1 MVFIPGQDNSDP
13 TQGLEDVAAQAPGRL
28 GQALQ
33 AQQNQQQPQTA
44 PTPPDPVASGLD
56 TAAQH
61 YSQQLQENATPPAQG
76 GVIKRLLSNFLSG
89 GGEAMMHDAG
99 IPTPYEKQQQAIQ
112 GLANVAAAKSHLA
125 TIQSLQAQS
134 APVPLIGIDD
144 EPITGQDGSPIM
156 IPANHAGS
164 IYAARVAGQYKQ
176 ATAESNLDGPTLS
189 PEQASAMGH
198 PELAGQ
204 GLNKALGSIIQNQ
217 AGKMQ
222 VTQDMIDNEHLP
234 PESLGKWIKVSD
246 VLSAQRLNMMGTRTT
261 QGGSWKETSPG
272 QWTFLPTTSTTVR
285 GAGTPANPGAASHPL
300 NAPGV
305 PHQLKTFAGGGPVYA
320 FDPKTSQTL
329 LTTPAEAQQNGYT
342 NPRKVTQP
350 EIEKDRQL
358 NNRLAD
364 VATKITRYEGSMQ
377 NDLSSNDQQLLASA
391 LEDDKFKADLFGSEV
406 PVDWLNKL
414 AQASYFNKMSPEGQ
428 KRLVAYFNAKE
439 AMQGYQRVLSGSGHG
454 SDAGMQLN
462 IGALPNPLWK
472 SSGAQEGFRQ
482 FKENIPIAAQGL
494 PRLPGVTNAADVLN
508 ASGTVRVQ
516 IPGQPVGTISKGR
529 LADFQKK
536 YPNAQVLQ

>member
-1 MVFIPGQDNSDP
+1 MAVDP
-13 TQGLEDVAAQAPGRL
+13 TAV
-28 GQALQ
+28 LQ
-33 AQQNQQQPQTA
+33 AQPQPDPGQTSA
-44 PTPPDPVASGLD
+44 PQAAPQAPPQAPPPDPVSAGIDASAQYHHQQLIDNQMPAASGG
-56 TAAQH
+56 
-61 YSQQLQENATPPAQG
+61 P
-76 GVIKRLLSNFLSG
+76 IRRLLQNFLGNMGTS
-89 GGEAMMHDAG
+89 MMTEAG
-99 IPTPYEKQQQAIQ
+99 IPTPFQKQQQAIQ
-112 GLANVAAAKSHLA
+112 GLQADAAAKAHLA
-125 TIQSLQAQS
+125 TIQSLQAQN
-134 APVPLIGIDD
+134 APVPVLGMDD
-144 EPITGQDGSPIM
+144 KPVVGSDGKPIM
-156 IPANHAGS
+156 VPASHAAS

-176 ATAESNLDGPTLS
+176 DVAQTNIEGPTLT
-189 PEQASAMGH
+189 PEQAQAMGH
-198 PELAGQ
+198 PEMAGQ

-217 AGKMQ
+217 AGKMPI
-222 VTQDMIDNEHLP
+222 TQDMIDRDGLP
-234 PESLGKWIKVSD
+234 PESLGKMATISNY
-246 VLSAQRLNMMGTRTT
+246 LSAQRLKLQAGSTRT
-261 QGGSWKETSPG
+261 GGVWKETSPG
-272 QWTFLPTTSTTVR
+272 QWTFMPTTTTTTR
-285 GAGTPANPGAASHPL
+285 GLPGARPAQGDGQGAGHPL
-300 NAPGV
+300 NQPGV

-320 FDPKTSQTL
+320 FDPKTNQTV
-329 LTTPAEAQQNGYT
+329 LTTPAEAQTSGYT
-342 NPRKVTQP
+342 NTRKVTQP

-358 NNRLAD
+358 NNRLTD

-377 NDLSSNDQQLLASA
+377 KDLSSGDQQLLASA
-391 LEDDKFKADLFGSEV
+391 LEDDQFKLGLAHSEI

-414 AQASYFNKMSPEGQ
+414 AKASYFNQMSPEGQ

-494 PRLPGVTNAADVLN
+494 PRLPGVSNAADVLN